1 MAIKQC
7 TLPTLTQTYFPSLN
21 SLLVLA
27 ICLCSPRPQAFM
39 SMLSENS
46 NVHRSEQDEKRH
58 IIKYYAIRVAF
69 HTSGNSQPRTLDQ
82 KDDMQVKAH

>member
-1 MAIKQC
+1 
-7 TLPTLTQTYFPSLN
+7 
-21 SLLVLA
+21 
-27 ICLCSPRPQAFM
+27 M
-39 SMLSENS
+39 SVLSENS